1 MTALSSSLHRD
12 NQQSLPRRAS
22 SKSDRGLASGAPN
35 VSISS
40 STASQSTLGDYNLE
54 DEELPYSETL
64 EKKKRKYS
72 EKLYQ
77 WTQEMWNNTKQDMDR
92 RSSVSSSED
101 SADFYKAHNESK

>member
-35 VSISS
+35 VSTSS

-54 DEELPYSETL
+54 GKTFLFHVCVLLGLIISLLVIGEELPYSETL

-77 WTQEMWNNTKQDMDR
+77 WTQEMWNNTKQDM
-92 RSSVSSSED
+92 E
-101 SADFYKAHNESK
+101 